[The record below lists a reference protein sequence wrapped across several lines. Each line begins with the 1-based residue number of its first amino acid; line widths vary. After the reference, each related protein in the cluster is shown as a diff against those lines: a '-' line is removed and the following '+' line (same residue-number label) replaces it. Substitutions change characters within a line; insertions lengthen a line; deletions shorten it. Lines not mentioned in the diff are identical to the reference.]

1 MRLTNL
7 LLKVLIVVI
16 AAAGVAAIVKE
27 RQIQR
32 HLRKEFRS
40 QQLAVESLGLAVGQ
54 LRNEE
59 HAYFAALGHAVGM
72 VRNEQYS
79 LWPAVEGHLR
89 DLDTSVIAVRNNITA
104 IASAL
109 GVKHSPKD

>member
-40 QQLAVESLGLAVGQ
+40 QQLAIESLGLAVGQ

-59 HAYFAALGHAVGM
+59 HAYFEALGHAVGQL
-72 VRNEQYS
+72 RNEQS
-79 LWPAVEGHLR
+79 VWNLCSGATCGIS
-89 DLDTSVIAVRNNITA
+89 TSRPS
-104 IASAL
+104 ASATIL
-109 GVKHSPKD
+109 RRLL